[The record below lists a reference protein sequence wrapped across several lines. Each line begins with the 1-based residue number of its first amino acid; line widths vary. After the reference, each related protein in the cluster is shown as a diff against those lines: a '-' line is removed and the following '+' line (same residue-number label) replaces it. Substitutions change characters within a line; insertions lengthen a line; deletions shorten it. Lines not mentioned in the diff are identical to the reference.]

1 MKNEHR
7 KVMKLWKVTD
17 HHHHES
23 ELQGSQDCSS
33 MHLNS
38 GSSGPLNL
46 ICTLQVSTVFH
57 ISTHRL
63 TTKAIVQVVHP
74 ICTVLWPLLPFALK
88 ITWPSCIALCHRVPW
103 ETSIAIVLV
112 TYHLVS
118 IPIYENLSAMYR
130 SSPRQIMYFLP

>member
-38 GSSGPLNL
+38 GSSSCTQTILNDPDL
-46 ICTLQVSTVFH
+46 ADT
-57 ISTHRL
+57 RR
-63 TTKAIVQVVHP
+63 
-74 ICTVLWPLLPFALK
+74 PFQQDC
-88 ITWPSCIALCHRVPW
+88 PP
-103 ETSIAIVLV
+103 SIAAVV
-112 TYHLVS
+112 NNFT
-118 IPIYENLSAMYR
+118 
-130 SSPRQIMYFLP
+130 